1 MWHVLVTPTLL
12 IPLNHWMQSHSNT
25 ELFLNWLNTFP
36 STLIISTIPI
46 LNMHVLVLITLYKCV
61 HAYLEKYPDKMYNDV
76 FPWTVKSVLNSPA
89 HCFAHNPLF
98 FAHGTQSLPQISCI
112 SMSCISM
119 SCIRDPDSLCCPLT
133 KSSTIG
139 CSMIKCAWGASHNV
153 PTHCA
158 QHNGT
163 QPSHIHE
170 RVFYPISIFTKE
182 LSF

>member
-1 MWHVLVTPTLL
+1 MWHVLVTPTLP

-46 LNMHVLVLITLYKCV
+46 LNMHLLVLITLYKCV

-98 FAHGTQSLPQISCI
+98 FCTRHSKSASNILHQRVLHQHVLHQGPRQLVLPSN
-112 SMSCISM
+112 
-119 SCIRDPDSLCCPLT
+119 
-133 KSSTIG
+133 K
-139 CSMIKCAWGASHNV
+139 
-153 PTHCA
+153 
-158 QHNGT
+158 
-163 QPSHIHE
+163 
-170 RVFYPISIFTKE
+170 VFYNWVLYDKMCLRSQP
-182 LSF
+182 

>member
-46 LNMHVLVLITLYKCV
+46 LNMHLLVLITLYKCV
-61 HAYLEKYPDKMYNDV
+61 HAYLENIQTK
-76 FPWTVKSVLNSPA
+76 
-89 HCFAHNPLF
+89 
-98 FAHGTQSLPQISCI
+98 
-112 SMSCISM
+112 
-119 SCIRDPDSLCCPLT
+119 CIRMCFLGQSNQFWIAQPTVLHTAHFCPRHS
-133 KSSTIG
+133 KSAQNIMHQWPRQLVLPSNKVFLQLGTLWQ
-139 CSMIKCAWGASHNV
+139 KCACRASHNV